1 MAGKKSDDLC
11 TTHRARGREAGAWHA
26 WIWREAAAGSTGHM
40 RTSGRKRFDSGAL
53 SKITR
58 GLRRGGSTLCRK
70 LESRE
75 RNITFRGGGGCVVIR
90 HYYRLDTTSPKW

>member
-1 MAGKKSDDLC
+1 MIFAPRTGRAAAKQAHGMHGYGVRPRRVQLGTC
-11 TTHRARGREAGAWHA
+11 GHRAA
-26 WIWREAAAGSTGHM
+26 S
-40 RTSGRKRFDSGAL
+40 DSIRGAL

-90 HYYRLDTTSPKW
+90 HYYRLDTTSPKC